1 MKIVTMYEAQDG
13 KLFRNE
19 SLCLEYEQRCVDLAD
34 ANDMLHNGA
43 TLMDVLTK
51 ANQTRLSFYRHLS
64 PQDKEFL
71 ITATKDTGIVVRHWQ
86 GSNRPGY
93 KPCQVNDLGQILL
106 HGDIGSWDGPYG
118 NWVEL
123 KDLLRYAQ
131 ETVCEHTS

>member
-19 SLCLEYEQRCVDLAD
+19 SLCLEYEQRCIDLVD
-34 ANDMLHNGA
+34 ANDRLHNGA

-51 ANQTRLSFYRHLS
+51 ANHTRPWLYRHLS
-64 PQDKEFL
+64 LKDKEFL

-86 GSNRPGY
+86 GSDRPGY
-93 KPCQVNDLGQILL
+93 KPYQINDSGQILL
-106 HGDIGSWDGPYG
+106 HGDVGAWDGPYG

-123 KDLLRYAQ
+123 KDLLLYAQ
-131 ETVCEHTS
+131 ETM